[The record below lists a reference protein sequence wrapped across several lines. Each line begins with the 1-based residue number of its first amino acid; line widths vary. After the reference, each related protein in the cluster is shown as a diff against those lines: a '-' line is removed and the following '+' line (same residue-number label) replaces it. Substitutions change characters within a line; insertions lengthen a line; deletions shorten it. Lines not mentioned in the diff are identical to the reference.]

1 VYDTD
6 KWLFSTDEQGNI
18 LDAIKVAKFPVTP
31 NEQTEVIYE
40 TVIIE
45 GKKFIL
51 QLDKGKE
58 KDMTFTGERI
68 RYKLDNGKF
77 VEISRKKE
85 KHETGGC

>member
-1 VYDTD
+1 MD

-18 LDAIKVAKFPVTP
+18 LDAIKIAKFPAKTDVDKSTD
-31 NEQTEVIYE
+31 VLYE
-40 TVIIE
+40 TILTE

-51 QLDKGKE
+51 QIDKGVE

-68 RYKLDNGKF
+68 RYKVENGKF